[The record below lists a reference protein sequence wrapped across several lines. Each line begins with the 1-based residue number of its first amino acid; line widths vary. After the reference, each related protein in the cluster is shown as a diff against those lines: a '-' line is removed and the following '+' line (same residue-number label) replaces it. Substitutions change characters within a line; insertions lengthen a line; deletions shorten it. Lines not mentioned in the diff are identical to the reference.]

1 MHSEWIWI
9 NNEIKS
15 PTDGYIIYVPAIP
28 QRDSWMMKLKPN
40 SLIKYETPQFLFH
53 FLNTFSFFL
62 RIVRAFPTEELLLIL
77 HDTRACKCL
86 TPWAVWLVVGH
97 ESSWRGLHGGVPGR
111 GCYISTLIYLF
122 IYYMSFVYS
131 SCECYLFGITFF
143 LRFFVLFIGVI
154 IVLGYWERDEKDAMW
169 INKVLFWNIENKQ
182 TNKQIGKRKSNKQT
196 QTKATAPPEPKENFA
211 KTKGRLKEYRG
222 AISVFNF
229 PSFASL
235 SSPHFEQRGPEI
247 D

>member
-62 RIVRAFPTEELLLIL
+62 RIVRAFPTEELLLICMTREPASAWRHGQSGLLWVMSL
-77 HDTRACKCL
+77 HEGDSMAGFQ
-86 TPWAVWLVVGH
+86 AVAVIFRPLF
-97 ESSWRGLHGGVPGR
+97 
-111 GCYISTLIYLF
+111 IYLF

-131 SCECYLFGITFF
+131 SGECYLFGITFF
-143 LRFFVLFIGVI
+143 FTILCPFYWCYHRSRILRKMKKMQC
-154 IVLGYWERDEKDAMW
+154 E
-169 INKVLFWNIENKQ
+169 
-182 TNKQIGKRKSNKQT
+182 
-196 QTKATAPPEPKENFA
+196 
-211 KTKGRLKEYRG
+211 
-222 AISVFNF
+222 
-229 PSFASL
+229 
-235 SSPHFEQRGPEI
+235 
-247 D
+247 